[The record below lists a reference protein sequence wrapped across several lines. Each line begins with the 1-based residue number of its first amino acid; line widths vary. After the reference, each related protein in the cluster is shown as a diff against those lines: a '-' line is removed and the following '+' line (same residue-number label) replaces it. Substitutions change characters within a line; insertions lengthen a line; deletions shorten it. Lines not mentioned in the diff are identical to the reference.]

1 MSKISQISKKM
12 ADVLPP
18 CDRIIVIGDLHGDWN
33 VTKEIFLKSKLIDL
47 NFRWIAEPKN
57 TIVVQVGDI
66 VDRGGRPDNIGDE
79 CSEMKIMDFLDECHS
94 KAKLYGGGLYC
105 ILGNHEIMNVV
116 GNFTYSSPM
125 SIQCFGG
132 IEGRKNQFKPCGILA
147 RRFAG
152 TRNTVLKV
160 GDFLFVH
167 AGIMPQHLTKNIQE
181 INEDMR
187 NFLNTPGQ
195 NFSKEFSD
203 YYLAF
208 EGILWNR
215 ELAVGNPD
223 CNELQKVLS
232 HFKVGSM
239 VVGHTVQSQGIN
251 SKCDNRIWKV
261 DTGMSDAFGENGKI
275 QVLEILD
282 NGKASTKNNNKP
294 YRIITIRQ
302 K

>member
-1 MSKISQISKKM
+1 MSKNMPDI
-12 ADVLPP
+12 LPP

-33 VTKEIFLKSKLIDL
+33 ITKEIFLKSKLIDL
-47 NFRWIAEPKN
+47 NFKWIAEPKN

-66 VDRGGRPDNIGDE
+66 VDRGGRPDTIGDE

-94 KAKLYGGGLYC
+94 KAKLYGGGVYC

-132 IEGRKNQFKPCGILA
+132 TQERKNMFKPGGILA
-147 RRFAG
+147 RRFSC
-152 TRNTVLKV
+152 TRNVVLKV
-160 GDFLFVH
+160 GEFLFVH
-167 AGIMPQHLTKNIQE
+167 AGIMPKHLTKNIHE
-181 INEDMR
+181 INQEMR
-187 NFLNTPGQ
+187 NYLTTP
-195 NFSKEFSD
+195 NAKYSKEFSD
-203 YYLAF
+203 YFLAF

-223 CNELQKVLS
+223 CNQLQKVLN

-239 VVGHTVQSQGIN
+239 VVGHTVQQQGIN
-251 SKCDNRIWKV
+251 SKCENKIWKV
-261 DTGMSDAFGENGKI
+261 DTGMSDAFGSAGKI

-282 NGKASTKNNNKP
+282 NGKILPKNNNKP
-294 YRIITIRQ
+294 FRIITIRT